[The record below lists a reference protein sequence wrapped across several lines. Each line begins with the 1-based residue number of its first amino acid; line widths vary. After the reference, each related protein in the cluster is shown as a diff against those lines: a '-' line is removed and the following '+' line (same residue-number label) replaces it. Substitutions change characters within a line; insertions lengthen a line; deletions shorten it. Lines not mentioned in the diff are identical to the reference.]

1 MSSTT
6 RCWELEEAISM
17 YADGE
22 LPQGQQPALEAHL
35 AECPHCQSRLARMRT
50 IAERLRALGRR
61 SLALDVADEVI
72 RRVSG

>member
-17 YADGE
+17 YADDE
-22 LPQGQQPALEAHL
+22 LPQGQRLALEAHL
-35 AECPHCQSRLARMRT
+35 AECPHCQGRLVRMRA
-50 IAERLRALGRR
+50 IAERIRTLGRR

-72 RRVSG
+72 RRVGG

>member
-6 RCWELEEAISM
+6 RCWELEETISM

-22 LPQGQQPALEAHL
+22 LPQGQRPALEEHL
-35 AECPHCQSRLARMRT
+35 AECPHCQGRLARMRT
-50 IAERLRALGRR
+50 IAERIRALGRR

-72 RRVSG
+72 RRVGG